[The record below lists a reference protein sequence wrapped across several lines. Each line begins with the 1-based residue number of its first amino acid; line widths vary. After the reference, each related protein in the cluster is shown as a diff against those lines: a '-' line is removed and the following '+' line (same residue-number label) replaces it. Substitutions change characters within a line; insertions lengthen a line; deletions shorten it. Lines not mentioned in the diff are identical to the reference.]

1 MMNSVSKLPAFRAY
15 APVRLV
21 RSIKRRTVDRTDVI
35 ISLLLT
41 IAAAVVR
48 LWQLGRVRQ
57 IIWDERWFGK
67 FGAMYLNS
75 SFIYDTHPPLGKLV
89 VALAEHWAG
98 HNGTFG
104 FNETK
109 EYPDWVNYAQMRTL
123 LGVFG
128 VVMIPLAYLTCR
140 RLRMTREASL
150 LAATFVMLDNALC
163 LMTRLIT
170 LDSML
175 LAFTAL
181 ALYCLIGMRTCS
193 PESHSLV
200 GVYAAYDTIEDF
212 TDSRMRCQTALKR
225 LLLRAT
231 MLIAVPLSIYVCIF
245 RIHYAYQTERGYGEH
260 EMPVEWQAQ
269 LPKNRY
275 NCQPGSIAYGASLK
289 IKNEQ
294 LLSQTNVVLQS
305 TRSTHNQ
312 TVSCERVITGADWW
326 SLCHPSRFEIIY
338 TNDAVEYVNDGDVLV
353 VRNDISHKILAADG
367 LVPGSAHVA
376 VFGNNTAIDDAL
388 WKVEIVAN
396 DIPAVGTAN
405 DQDTRL
411 VHPISTR
418 FRLRH
423 MRTQCVLAIAPNAG
437 SNSTQVTCV
446 PPNTKLAKTNGLWRV
461 ELNVDLR
468 LGFDNNM
475 AGKVRTSF
483 FRTFFAQQRLMAKIN
498 SGLIEADPE
507 RHDDSTSSPWE
518 WPLLLNPMRMTKWD
532 SDFVKGFHLV
542 VVYEIGNPLLWW
554 LSAVCCIAFPMRMVL
569 HFAKQKRQHVPLSI
583 SPNIARGGML
593 WLGWVLHYV
602 PFYFMGRVLYLHHYL
617 PALYFALLL
626 AAHELDTLT
635 GRCTVRTRRWLT
647 ILIITVVAVVFWI
660 FRQCTYGW
668 KQNSASDL
676 AHLHQNHSTFS
687 TISNHVIQTICR
699 FHNLSWYI

>member
-1 MMNSVSKLPAFRAY
+1 
-15 APVRLV
+15 
-21 RSIKRRTVDRTDVI
+21 
-35 ISLLLT
+35 
-41 IAAAVVR
+41 
-48 LWQLGRVRQ
+48 
-57 IIWDERWFGK
+57 
-67 FGAMYLNS
+67 
-75 SFIYDTHPPLGKLV
+75 LV

-128 VVMIPLAYLTCR
+128 VVIIPLAYLTCR

-150 LAATFVMLDNALC
+150 LAAKFVMLDNALC

-170 LDSML
+170 LDSIL
-175 LAFTAL
+175 LAFTTL
-181 ALYCLIGMRTCS
+181 ALYCLVGMRTCS
-193 PESHSLV
+193 PESHCTWLLATGISLGLLISVKWAGLLTVALV
-200 GVYAAYDTIEDF
+200 GVYAAYDTIDDF
-212 TDSRMRCQTALKR
+212 TGSRMRCQTALKR

-326 SLCHPSRFEIIY
+326 SLCHPSRFEILY
-338 TNDAVEYVNDGDVLV
+338 TNDAVEYVHDGDVLV

-367 LVPGSAHVA
+367 LGPGSAHVA

-396 DIPAVGTAN
+396 DIPAVGTAD

-423 MRTQCVLAIAPNAG
+423 MRTQCVLAIAPNVG

-475 AGKVRTSF
+475 AGKVRTRF
-483 FRTFFAQQRLMAKIN
+483 FRTFLAQQRLMAKIN
-498 SGLIEADPE
+498 NGLVEADPE

-554 LSAVCCIAFPMRMVL
+554 LSVVCCIAFPMRMML

-583 SPNIARGGML
+583 SRNIARGGML

-635 GRCTVRTRRWLT
+635 GTCTVRTRRLLT
-647 ILIITVVAVVFWI
+647 ILIITVAAAVFWI
-660 FRQCTYGW
+660 FRKCTYGW
-668 KQNSASDL
+668 KQNSAFDL
-676 AHLHQNHSTFS
+676 AHLQW
-687 TISNHVIQTICR
+687 
-699 FHNLSWYI
+699 LGSWDIARNGHDLYYSIDQ